1 MYGPRKHWITQP
13 EHRAPA
19 AKEPITDE
27 PDLVLYLSF
36 LPACSECTGDRF
48 EQVIRSQIQKVAVEG
63 AVLAGQYLCHYRLQV
78 VVDALPATASEVLK
92 GTNVGIKY
100 HLKAF
105 TSVGDTER
113 HPAIRQPEVGYPDSD
128 RLQE

>member
-1 MYGPRKHWITQP
+1 MG
-13 EHRAPA
+13 
-19 AKEPITDE
+19 
-27 PDLVLYLSF
+27 
-36 LPACSECTGDRF
+36 
-48 EQVIRSQIQKVAVEG
+48 SQILKSAVPDSIF
-63 AVLAGQYLCHYRLQV
+63 AHQYLGNYCLQV